1 MNSGRGAGMARRLAV
16 IGVLAILA
24 ALVPA
29 TALAGPSENETLS
42 QAAAVDD
49 QSSWQSGATANAADV
64 AAAYPAD
71 CIGVSD
77 YPHLS
82 EHNPGYVAAQVRTEC
97 SVQRGWMY
105 ARGKLYRDR
114 WYGPQLLSTASS
126 STKWTYGKVRA
137 IPSWKCY
144 GAGKYTYRI
153 YGYHEVDDWYKS
165 SSSSNTLWC

>member
-1 MNSGRGAGMARRLAV
+1 MSPR
-16 IGVLAILA
+16 
-24 ALVPA
+24 
-29 TALAGPSENETLS
+29 
-42 QAAAVDD
+42 
-49 QSSWQSGATANAADV
+49 
-64 AAAYPAD
+64 YPAD

-97 SVQRGWMY
+97 RVQRGWMY

-153 YGYHEVDDWYKS
+153 YGYHEVDDWYKYS
-165 SSSSNTLWC
+165 SNSNTLWC